1 MAATM
6 PVEHDLLYKQSCEGV
21 REAVQKLEGNWAAK
35 FDELKAELREEQE
48 KQVALQAKVD
58 NFVKVEAA
66 QAAQLVRTVAELE
79 AEKERSAELE
89 RRLDA
94 LETRA
99 AEKVE
104 SGQQSV
110 GKNSVSR
117 VDPTGEVGGREPKQA
132 VVSSPPV
139 KRRNYSEAAQRAPSE
154 ATLQSQGRQ
163 RAQREG
169 QQAQAAVERFARRRV
184 LVIGDSNV
192 GRAEQGVMARVKVD
206 GRVQVEVQAGKGM
219 AEAMTKAREVVGV
232 STESD
237 SLVIMHS
244 GLNDVLKGRSQDLQ
258 RHIETG
264 LRKLREA
271 SGRVHVTICTIPE
284 VQGQAYQVERR
295 VVEANRVIRSLSG
308 RLGYSVMEVNRDT
321 YGTGFRSFVQDGIHY
336 SGATGKRIGGRMGRQ
351 ATAFLGGP
359 RALKEAV

>member
-1 MAATM
+1 MKSKNAKAAGDG
-6 PVEHDLLYKQSCEGV
+6 EQ
-21 REAVQKLEGNWAAK
+21 VQC
-35 FDELKAELREEQE
+35 DECLRW
-48 KQVALQAKVD
+48 
-58 NFVKVEAA
+58 
-66 QAAQLVRTVAELE
+66 
-79 AEKERSAELE
+79 
-89 RRLDA
+89 
-94 LETRA
+94 
-99 AEKVE
+99 
-104 SGQQSV
+104 
-110 GKNSVSR
+110 

-139 KRRNYSEAAQRAPSE
+139 KRRSYSEAAQRAPSE

-192 GRAEQGVMARVKVD
+192 GRAEQGVMARVKAD

-219 AEAMTKAREVVGV
+219 AEVMTKAREVVGV

-244 GLNDVLKGRSQDLQ
+244 GLNDVLKGRSQDLE

-264 LRKLREA
+264 LSKLREA

-308 RLGYSVMEVNRDT
+308 RLGYSVMEVNRDV
-321 YGTGFRSFVQDGIHY
+321 YGIGFRPFVQDGIHY
-336 SGATGKRIGGRMGRQ
+336 SGATGKRIGARMGRQ

>member
-1 MAATM
+1 MKSKNAKAAGDGEQVQCDECLRWCFLDETKFQN
-6 PVEHDLLYKQSCEGV
+6 VADAEGSSFTCRSCEGV

-66 QAAQLVRTVAELE
+66 QAAQVV
-79 AEKERSAELE
+79 
-89 RRLDA
+89 
-94 LETRA
+94 
-99 AEKVE
+99 
-104 SGQQSV
+104 
-110 GKNSVSR
+110 
-117 VDPTGEVGGREPKQA
+117 PTGEVGGREPKQT

-139 KRRNYSEAAQRAPSE
+139 KRRSYSEAAQRAPSE

-192 GRAEQGVMARVKVD
+192 GRAEQGVMARVKAD

-244 GLNDVLKGRSQDLQ
+244 GLNDVLKGRSQDLE

-264 LRKLREA
+264 LSKLREA

-284 VQGQAYQVERR
+284 VQGQAYQLERR
-295 VVEANRVIRSLSG
+295 VVEANRVFRSLSG
-308 RLGYSVMEVNRDT
+308 RLGYSVMEVNRDV
-321 YGTGFRSFVQDGIHY
+321 YGTGFRPFVQDGIHY

-351 ATAFLGGP
+351 ATAF
-359 RALKEAV
+359 